1 MFHPYSFYLQKH
13 KNAKIKRESAL
24 PFFSF
29 PLLLHLVIHT
39 PNVPYCL
46 LLCPISPFGVS
57 HLTIWDVPFD
67 HLGYPILPFGVFARL
82 MGTSQICVCQQATA
96 INTDNK
102 VYKLMICL
110 PTKLATVYEWDGTRW
125 NDVK

>member
-1 MFHPYSFYLQKH
+1 
-13 KNAKIKRESAL
+13 
-24 PFFSF
+24 
-29 PLLLHLVIHT
+29 
-39 PNVPYCL
+39 
-46 LLCPISPFGVS
+46 
-57 HLTIWDVPFD
+57 
-67 HLGYPILPFGVFARL
+67 

-96 INTDNK
+96 INTDDK